1 MGCRFLEFGQ
11 DVAFQVAL
19 MPPNSGGR
27 EVWSDSFTP
36 SVHGI
41 HESLSVDCWCNA
53 TAFLV
58 YLLHDSVV
66 FTTGST
72 LTRAVRTLVVRVV
85 KAVGHSIL
93 NLQTSL
99 LKPPLCHWASLCLW
113 KRRCSRGW
121 YHGVC
126 TLFAFTARESVQT
139 LANQRRFRFNQW
151 ERPLRPS
158 EGRPWM
164 DLRSRERVLEPT
176 PHST

>member
-1 MGCRFLEFGQ
+1 MGCRFLEFRQ

-19 MPPNSGGR
+19 MPPNSGGGK
-27 EVWSDSFTP
+27 VWSDGSTP
-36 SVHGI
+36 SSHGI
-41 HESLSVDCWCNA
+41 HESLSVDCWRNA

-72 LTRAVRTLVVRVV
+72 LTHTVRPDTSEEMAYPAGFHRAVRTLVVRVV
-85 KAVGHSIL
+85 KAVGHSTL
-93 NLQTSL
+93 DLKTSL
-99 LKPPLCHWASLCLW
+99 LKPPLCHWASLACGE
-113 KRRCSRGW
+113 RRCSRGW

-151 ERPLRPS
+151 ERPYP
-158 EGRPWM
+158 
-164 DLRSRERVLEPT
+164 VQ
-176 PHST
+176 